1 MTAKTQDAT
10 VLRLTKLRTQL
21 LLDEPFLGTL
31 LMRLPMI
38 EDPKCKT
45 MWVNGVNIGW
55 NRKFVEGHTND
66 EIKGTILHEVLH
78 AAAGHCWRRDNRDF
92 KDWNK
97 ACDYAINPIV
107 VESGYKLPGGVLL
120 SNDFKGQPAEQIYDA
135 IHQPKQ
141 GSASLPQDGGEGDE
155 NESQQ
160 GVPTPGGE
168 GDDSEDDPDASQPS
182 AGKGDDEEGEGDGT
196 DSGDDNA
203 DSSSGDQA
211 DDGDTGDS
219 AAGDGEGDG
228 SESSGS
234 SGEGDDEIDP
244 DAPVGEVRD
253 APADVDTEQLER
265 EWKQAIEQAEKAA
278 ARRGKMPGELER
290 VVKDILKPS
299 VNWVEVLWQFVQQSW
314 TAADYTWRLPST
326 RYLAQELYLPRL
338 ASETLPCIIMVTDT
352 SASIWGRLLAGFQAE
367 MSGIVDQM
375 KPEEA
380 YVVYA
385 DAAVQ
390 RVDRFEAGEPI
401 VFNHVG
407 GGGTDFRPVF
417 EWVEKEGLNP
427 VCMVYLTDLAGVFP
441 EEEPPYP
448 VLWISPPTQ
457 LKAPWGQH
465 VEMRV

>member
-21 LLDEPFLGTL
+21 LLDEPFFGTL

-141 GSASLPQDGGEGDE
+141 GSASPPQDGGEGDE

-160 GVPTPGGE
+160 GVPTPG
-168 GDDSEDDPDASQPS
+168 
-182 AGKGDDEEGEGDGT
+182 
-196 DSGDDNA
+196 
-203 DSSSGDQA
+203 
-211 DDGDTGDS
+211 
-219 AAGDGEGDG
+219 GEGDG

-253 APADVDTEQLER
+253 APADVDIEQLER

-278 ARRGKMPGELER
+278 ARRGKMSGELER
-290 VVKDILKPS
+290 IVKDILKPS

-427 VCMVYLTDLAGVFP
+427 ACMVYLTDLAGVFP

-448 VLWISPPTQ
+448 VLWVSPPTQ

-465 VEMRV
+465 IEMRV

>member
-38 EDPKCKT
+38 EDPKCRT

-168 GDDSEDDPDASQPS
+168 GD
-182 AGKGDDEEGEGDGT
+182 
-196 DSGDDNA
+196 
-203 DSSSGDQA
+203 
-211 DDGDTGDS
+211 
-219 AAGDGEGDG
+219 G

-253 APADVDTEQLER
+253 APADVDIEQLER

-278 ARRGKMPGELER
+278 ARRGKMSGELER

-314 TAADYTWRLPST
+314 TAADYTWRLPSM

-367 MSGIVDQM
+367 MSGIVDQV

-427 VCMVYLTDLAGVFP
+427 ACMVYLTDLAGVFP

-448 VLWISPPTQ
+448 VLWVSPPTQ

-465 VEMRV
+465 IEMRV